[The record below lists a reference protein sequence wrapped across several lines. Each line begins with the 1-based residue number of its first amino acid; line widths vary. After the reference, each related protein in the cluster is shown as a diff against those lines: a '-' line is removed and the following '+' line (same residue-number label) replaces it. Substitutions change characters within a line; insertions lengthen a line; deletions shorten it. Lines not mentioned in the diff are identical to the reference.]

1 MFEDIHLPSLNST
14 KIISIVWHVKLGEN
28 IEQNSL
34 LCSLD
39 LENSGSDL
47 LNFIMNEKNLAC
59 SKREVYSPV
68 TGIVSSINSKR
79 QVEQT
84 KVLCSIQKSREISC
98 THEIEYGGICVM
110 CGEEIEK

>member
-1 MFEDIHLPSLNST
+1 MFEDIHLPSLSSA
-14 KIISIVWHVKLGEN
+14 KIISIVWQVKQGEY

-47 LNFIMNEKNLAC
+47 LNFIMNEKNLTS
-59 SKREVYSPV
+59 SKRDIYSPV
-68 TGIVSSINSKR
+68 SGIINTINSKR
-79 QVEQT
+79 QVELT
-84 KVLCSIQKSREISC
+84 KILCSIQKNREISC